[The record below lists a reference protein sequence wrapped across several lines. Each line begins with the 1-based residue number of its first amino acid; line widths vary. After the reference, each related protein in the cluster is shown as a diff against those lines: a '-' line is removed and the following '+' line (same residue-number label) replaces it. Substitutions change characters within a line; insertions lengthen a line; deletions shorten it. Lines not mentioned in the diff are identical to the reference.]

1 MTTIRSM
8 LAGAVALVASLGL
21 VAEALAQ
28 TPPTSPP
35 TRLRGSIAAIDGKT
49 ATIATR
55 EGTSVPVKLADN
67 WAVMLVSP
75 MTMADIKENS
85 FVGIASLKGPDG
97 TLNALEVLIF
107 PEAARGS
114 DEGHYPWDLQPES
127 MMTNATV
134 ATVAAAPD
142 GQTLTL
148 EVQGRHADHQG
159 EAGDAYRDLRAR
171 RPRRRQG
178 RRQGVPGRDQ
188 GRRRRADGGAAA
200 GGQGWVDAA
209 DVGLVRLTDD
219 VKMRVRLAH

>member
-8 LAGAVALVASLGL
+8 LAGAVALVAFLGL

-35 TRLRGSIAAIDGKT
+35 TRLRGAIAAIDGNT

-55 EGTSVPVKLADN
+55 EGSSVPVKLADN

-75 MTMADIKENS
+75 MSLADIKENS

-114 DEGHYPWDLQPES
+114 NEGHYPWDLQPES

-148 EVQGRHADHQG
+148 KYK
-159 EAGDAYRDLRAR
+159 AGTPIVTFAPGSRDDAKVGAKVFLGATK
-171 RPRRRQG
+171 G
-178 RRQGVPGRDQ
+178 
-188 GRRRRADGGAAA
+188 ADGELAA
-200 GGQGWVDAA
+200 GRLL
-209 DVGLVRLTDD
+209 VGKDGLTPP
-219 VKMRVRLAH
+219 M

>member
-35 TRLRGSIAAIDGKT
+35 TRLRGAIAAIDGKT

-55 EGTSVPVKLADN
+55 EGASVPVKLADN

-75 MTMADIKENS
+75 MTLADIKENS

-97 TLNALEVLIF
+97 SLNALEVLIF

-114 DEGHYPWDLQPES
+114 NEGHYPWDLQPES

-142 GQTLTL
+142 GQALTL
-148 EVQGRHADHQG
+148 KYQDSNL
-159 EAGDAYRDLRAR
+159 D
-171 RPRRRQG
+171 
-178 RRQGVPGRDQ
+178 
-188 GRRRRADGGAAA
+188 
-200 GGQGWVDAA
+200 
-209 DVGLVRLTDD
+209 
-219 VKMRVRLAH
+219 

>member
-35 TRLRGSIAAIDGKT
+35 TRLRGSITAIDGKT

-75 MTMADIKENS
+75 MTLADIKENS

-114 DEGHYPWDLQPES
+114 NEGHYPWDLQPES

-142 GQTLTL
+142 DGQTLTL
-148 EVQGRHADHQG
+148 KYKDGTQTIKVKPGTPIVTFAPGSRD
-159 EAGDAYRDLRAR
+159 DAKVGAKVFLGATK
-171 RPRRRQG
+171 G
-178 RRQGVPGRDQ
+178 
-188 GRRRRADGGAAA
+188 ADGGLTA
-200 GGQGWVDAA
+200 GRLL
-209 DVGLVRLTDD
+209 VGKDGLTPP
-219 VKMRVRLAH
+219 M